1 MIQDNLVLDTP
12 RQRRQVRRYGNDH
25 LEGEIVDMIDPRE
38 DVLPSRGRHGW
49 TKIELFKSEKWI
61 LIYGCVSKTNSCQE
75 KQRTLCVCVCR
86 WGQWKHILD
95 SCDFR
100 KRQLGVGDVENISR
114 TIVSLLHLYFIS

>member
-1 MIQDNLVLDTP
+1 MAQDNLVLDTP

-75 KQRTLCVCVCR
+75 KQHTLCVCVFV
-86 WGQWKHILD
+86 G
-95 SCDFR
+95 
-100 KRQLGVGDVENISR
+100 GVSGSIYWIHVTSERGSLEWETWR
-114 TIVSLLHLYFIS
+114 TSQEPL